1 MAVRSGAGTGVV
13 VSLVVFV
20 LTTVFLLVMT
30 IVFYAGKTKELEERV
45 KAEQALGTYVNSAQR
60 NNDTFKAFEASAKA
74 TGQSVSGYLSGRY
87 DALMTYVDGNPST
100 TLDGLKSSLDAYGVQ
115 KDGGVVKNTLVDMS
129 RDLRSARTTID
140 ELKQQ
145 QTNLEDQ
152 IAQKQTEMNQLR
164 QSQQAERDAV
174 EGRIAGYR
182 DAAEDYKKRL
192 DDGIADLG
200 RAKDELSQRYQGTI
214 HDLEDQTDNLNRELM
229 FVKSRLKD
237 LEDARNTA
245 RLKSQDPS
253 TLVDGKVVD
262 VPGSN
267 EEVYIDRGKK
277 NRVVLGMTFEVYSES
292 ASIRVNPQ
300 TGEIP
305 RGKASLQ
312 VIKVGEST
320 STCKII
326 RSTPGQPVVRG
337 DVIANAVYDPN
348 YQFKFLVHG
357 KFDVDGDGRPS
368 ESEAEYLRSLVLDWG
383 GSIVTGEELPGDLDF
398 LVLGLV
404 PTNPPPPPANAS
416 EVIVSDY
423 IRKRQAY
430 ETYNQ
435 LFRQAREAQIPV
447 LNANRFFVLIGHVD
461 Q

>member
-30 IVFYAGKTKELEERV
+30 IVFYAGKTKEVEERV
-45 KAEQALGTYVNSAQR
+45 KSEQALGVWVNSAQR
-60 NNDTFKAFEASAKA
+60 NNDTFKAFEAAAKA
-74 TGQSVSGYLSGRY
+74 SGQSVAGYLSGRH
-87 DALMTYVDGNPST
+87 DSLMAYVDGNPAT
-100 TLDGLKSSLDAYGVQ
+100 TLDGLKTSLDAFGVP
-115 KDGGVVKNTLVDMS
+115 KDGGVVKNSLTDMS
-129 RDLRSARTTID
+129 RDLRGARSEID
-140 ELKQQ
+140 GMKQQ
-145 QTNLEDQ
+145 QTDLENQ
-152 IAQKQTEMNQLR
+152 VAQKQTEINQLR
-164 QSQQAERDAV
+164 ESQQAERDAV
-174 EGRIAGYR
+174 EGRIEGYR
-182 DAAEDYKKRL
+182 IAAEEYKKRL

-200 RAKDELSQRYQGTI
+200 RAKDELRQRYEGTI
-214 HDLEDQTDNLNRELM
+214 KDLEDQTDNLNRELLTM
-229 FVKSRLKD
+229 KGRIKQFEEMRNATRLQG
-237 LEDARNTA
+237 ENPAMM
-245 RLKSQDPS
+245 
-253 TLVDGKVVD
+253 VDGKIVD

-267 EEVYIDRGKK
+267 DEVYIDRGKK
-277 NRVVLGMTFEVYSES
+277 NRVVLGMTFEVYSEI
-292 ASIRVNPQ
+292 ASIRLNPQ

-312 VIKVGEST
+312 VIKVGDAT
-320 STCKII
+320 STCKVI

-337 DVIANAVYDPN
+337 DYIANAVYDPN

-357 KFDVDGDGRPS
+357 KFDVDGDGKPS

-398 LVLGLV
+398 LVMGMV

-416 EVIVSDY
+416 EVIVTDY

-447 LNANRFFVLIGHVD
+447 LNANRFFILIGHID